1 MKDKLTAKIFC
12 NKNNRGTLDFYL
24 KIRHNIYYLFTTSYY
39 SQNIYEEYQSG
50 KIVSDVYQKTRCV
63 RQQKLRERIIRM
75 AKYTAFENEL
85 DIFGHNSKANYT
97 PIKTIDTFSEFII

>member
-50 KIVSDVYQKTRCV
+50 KIVSDVYQKTDSI
-63 RQQKLRERIIRM
+63 RQEGVFRYLVVSDC
-75 AKYTAFENEL
+75 KYNNRDYFLGYHSDSMEVLVFEE
-85 DIFGHNSKANYT
+85 
-97 PIKTIDTFSEFII
+97 E